1 VNFLTLTVSCELPDS
16 TRFFSLNNY
25 GGCRKLETVPRAYLK
40 GAELLGASPS
50 KCIVFADSSPGFRS
64 ARAADM
70 TCVGVGEIALS
81 DEKDDA
87 PDMAIRS
94 FVGFDNTSVRD
105 ENQS

>member
-1 VNFLTLTVSCELPDS
+1 MEDVENLKPYPEP
-16 TRFFSLNNY
+16 
-25 GGCRKLETVPRAYLK
+25 YLK
-40 GAELLGASPS
+40 AAELLGASPS

-70 TCVGVGEIALS
+70 TCVGVCEIALS

-94 FVGFDNTSVRD
+94 FVGFDITSVWD

>member
-1 VNFLTLTVSCELPDS
+1 
-16 TRFFSLNNY
+16 
-25 GGCRKLETVPRAYLK
+25 
-40 GAELLGASPS
+40 
-50 KCIVFADSSPGFRS
+50 
-64 ARAADM
+64 M

-94 FVGFDNTSVRD
+94 FVGFDITSVRD